1 MLLFLERS
9 IYKMPLFVKFVSE
22 PDAHESFKFQKSTN
36 DESMKTYHVIPRE
49 DGQWAAIA
57 EGASRAASMHRTQK
71 AAISAA
77 RTLIQKNKGE
87 LRIHGADGRIRDSGG
102 ESAPSRPK
110 TNAGTPLATRN
121 PEKMQRYATKIGE
134 RLQQARMMR
143 GHSLRSLADKLE
155 GIASHTTLQKFEKG
169 INTPDTKILGKIA
182 RILDVR
188 IGYFFKTEGLRLET
202 IEYRKSSKVGK
213 KVAHQLAEQAAEFFE
228 RYLEIEEILGIKG
241 ANFEPENFST
251 MPKSALP
258 AAIEDLTLRL
268 RNEWGL
274 GSNPIANVHTT
285 LEQHGV
291 KVRLLPD
298 AEGFDG
304 LAGFAVLAGRKIPT
318 IAVSNEC
325 MSSDLPRL
333 RFTLLHELGHL
344 AMSLPETLEHKE
356 KEACCHRFAGAF
368 LFPKASVYAILG
380 KERKKILLAEL
391 KQIKSE
397 WGVSIAALM
406 RRSLDLAIISPGT
419 YKGFCIWKNGPHGFG
434 KNEPQ
439 TWIGSERSDRFE
451 QLVFRAFAESQISV
465 SKAADLLGL
474 SLGEFAEKSEGLI
487 E

>member
-1 MLLFLERS
+1 
-9 IYKMPLFVKFVSE
+9 
-22 PDAHESFKFQKSTN
+22 
-36 DESMKTYHVIPRE
+36 MKTYHVIPRE

-71 AAISAA
+71 EAISAA

-87 LRIHGADGRIRDSGG
+87 LLIHGADGRIRDSAG
-102 ESAPSRPK
+102 ESAPSRPNRK
-110 TNAGTPLATRN
+110 TSTDSPTDTRN
-121 PEKMQRYATKIGE
+121 QGKSQRYAIKIGE

-143 GHSLRSLADKLE
+143 GHSLRSLAEKLD

-169 INTPDTKILGKIA
+169 LNTPDTKILGKIA
-182 RILDVR
+182 RALDVR
-188 IGYFFKTEGLRLET
+188 IGYFFKSEALRLET

-213 KVAHQLAEQAAEFFE
+213 KVAHQLAEQAVEFFE

-241 ANFEPENFST
+241 AGFEPEDFSALA
-251 MPKSALP
+251 KNSLP

-268 RNEWGL
+268 RDEWGL

-285 LEQHGV
+285 LEQRGV
-291 KVRLLPD
+291 KVRLLPN

-304 LAGFAVLAGRKIPT
+304 LAGFAVFAGRKIPT

-325 MSSDLPRL
+325 MTSDLPRL

-368 LFPKASVYAILG
+368 LFPQSSVHAILG
-380 KERKKILLAEL
+380 KRRKKILLAEL

-406 RRSLDLAIISPGT
+406 RRALDLEIISLGT
-419 YKGFCIWKNGPHGFG
+419 YKGFCIWKNGPRGFG

-439 TWIGSERSDRFE
+439 TWVGSERSDRFE

-474 SLGEFAEKSEGLI
+474 SLGQFAEKSEGLI